1 MITEV
6 HKSSVY
12 RIGSRLAIRPASEL
26 ISQLPEVKWLANQ
39 SALATTKPESRKD
52 KIALN

>member
-1 MITEV
+1 V

-26 ISQLPEVKWLANQ
+26 ISQLPEVVGLRYV
-39 SALATTKPESRKD
+39 SERTSE
-52 KIALN
+52 LNDGIV